1 MKNYILYLFLLIS
14 PSIFKAQ
21 LGAPCDN
28 LNLYI
33 NATPNNGFQVSSN
46 VDSMFNSGQIS
57 PNTNV
62 YFRWRAYD
70 IYSIPNFFD
79 TSSNCNNCIWHS
91 NQPIDTYSPNMIVD
105 TILLVNLTFF
115 EIPNN
120 LDWYCINPYHV
131 IYDLNGN
138 FSTIM
143 LNNQATSIDGTTQ
156 NTNKKLIEVYNIQ
169 GQKVNFTDVHNEILF
184 FKYDDGSLEK
194 KYIP

>member
-1 MKNYILYLFLLIS
+1 
-14 PSIFKAQ
+14 
-21 LGAPCDN
+21 
-28 LNLYI
+28 
-33 NATPNNGFQVSSN
+33 
-46 VDSMFNSGQIS
+46 
-57 PNTNV
+57 
-62 YFRWRAYD
+62 
-70 IYSIPNFFD
+70 
-79 TSSNCNNCIWHS
+79 
-91 NQPIDTYSPNMIVD
+91 MIVD

-184 FKYDDGSLEK
+184 FKYNDGSLEK

>member
-1 MKNYILYLFLLIS
+1 MKNYILYLFLLTV
-14 PSIFKAQ
+14 PSIFNAQ

-33 NATPNNGFQVSSN
+33 NSTINNGFQVSSN
-46 VDSMFNSGQIS
+46 VDSMFNTGQIS
-57 PNTNV
+57 TNTNV
-62 YFRWRAYD
+62 HFRWRAYD
-70 IYSIPNFFD
+70 IYSNPNFFD
-79 TSSNCNNCIWHS
+79 TSSTCNNCIWHS

-169 GQKVNFTDVHNEILF
+169 GQKVNITDVHNEILF
-184 FKYDDGSLEK
+184 FKYDDGTLEK